1 MTPDDMTS
9 DETFAGAT
17 ELRCPHCGAESRER
31 IPVDACVVLHDCPA
45 CGGEI
50 RPEEGDCCVFC
61 SHGADPCPSA
71 EDRGR

>member
-1 MTPDDMTS
+1 MTPY
-9 DETFAGAT
+9 ETFAGAT
-17 ELRCPHCGAESRER
+17 VLRCPHCGAESRER
-31 IPVDACVVLHDCPA
+31 IPADACVVLHDCPA

-71 EDRGR
+71 ADRGR